1 MKPSKLALT
10 ALAGLITIPVTSL
23 AADDVSYTYAEIDYV
38 VQDIDLFEDDEAF
51 DNILDDFDDGDGFQI
66 GGSFEFIDS
75 WFAFG
80 SYSNT
85 EADFT
90 FVNDTGMTIPNDEDI
105 KTLRLGVGFFT
116 PIATRT
122 DFVATAS
129 YVDVDYGDF
138 NLGATESELDEW
150 DAVDDALRDLDE
162 DQSDG
167 YSLDAGV
174 RSQIVEW
181 LELGGGL
188 RYTDLDTGDDFSLF
202 ANALFELNQNMGIN
216 LSADFADEVSTYALG
231 FRYSWDS

>member
-10 ALAGLITIPVTSL
+10 ALAGLIIAPTTSL
-23 AADDVSYTYAEIDYV
+23 AAEDISYTFVEIDYV
-38 VQDIDLFEDDEAF
+38 VQDIDMFEDDDAF
-51 DNILDDFDDGDGFQI
+51 DNILEDFDDGDGYQVA
-66 GGSFEFIDS
+66 GSFQFIDS

-85 EADFT
+85 QADFT
-90 FVNDTGMTIPNDEDI
+90 FTNDTGMTIPSDEDI
-105 KTLRLGVGFFT
+105 KTLRLGVGYFFPMT
-116 PIATRT
+116 TAM

-138 NLGATESELDEW
+138 NLGATESDLDEW
-150 DAVDDALRDLDE
+150 DAVDDAFNDLDE
-162 DQSDG
+162 DSSDG

-174 RSQIVEW
+174 RSQVVEW
-181 LELGGGL
+181 VELGGGL
-188 RYTDLDTGDDFSLF
+188 RYTDLDSGDDFSVF

-216 LSADFADEVSTYALG
+216 LSADFGDDVSTYALG